1 MESIALSWDERPRR
15 YWLARN
21 HLPLSVSER
30 GPGGEVCLVLMLHG
44 TGGSGLLAA
53 EETGLVDFAQRAG
66 FAVAFPEGLPVN
78 PNAPAKFLS
87 NPQRWNDGGTRPG
100 DKLHTDFDD
109 VGFVEAVIRDA
120 VKWTGADPRRVYLTG
135 FSNGAGMAFR
145 FAAERTEWI
154 RAVAPVAG
162 HCWLDAPK
170 PSRPIPTLFLIGDRD
185 PLIPKVEGF
194 VDLPW
199 FPQPVLRPGIDR
211 TLEKWAVGLGYEP
224 TPQRIADA
232 GGIVEAEYGPA
243 FRTVTIPGL
252 GHHWP
257 GGRGLLN
264 PRIGGDPSNA
274 LDANARIW
282 EFFQQASRPRQSAV
296 GG

>member
-15 YWLARN
+15 YWLAREGVG
-21 HLPLSVSER
+21 PLQ
-30 GPGGEVCLVLMLHG
+30 PPLVLMLHG
-44 TGGSGLLAA
+44 TGGSGALAA
-53 EETGLVDFAQRAG
+53 AETRLADFARRAG
-66 FAVAFPEGLPVN
+66 FAVAFPEGLPVD
-78 PNAPAKFLS
+78 PDAPAKFLS

-100 DKLHTDFDD
+100 DKLHTDCDD
-109 VGFVEAVIRDA
+109 VGFLEAVIRDA
-120 VKWTGADPRRVYLTG
+120 LARTGADSRRVFLTG

-145 FAAERTEWI
+145 FAAERTERI

-170 PSRPIPTLFLIGDRD
+170 PSRPIPTLVLIGDRD

-199 FPQPVLRPGIDR
+199 FPHPVLRPGLDR
-211 TLEKWAVGLGYEP
+211 TLQKWAVGLGYDSAP
-224 TPQRIADA
+224 KRIANA
-232 GGIVEAEYGPA
+232 GGIVEVEYGPA
-243 FRTVTIPGL
+243 FRAVTIAGL

-264 PRIGGDPSNA
+264 PRIGGSPSDA

-282 EFFQQASRPRQSAV
+282 EFFERAIRPA
-296 GG
+296 